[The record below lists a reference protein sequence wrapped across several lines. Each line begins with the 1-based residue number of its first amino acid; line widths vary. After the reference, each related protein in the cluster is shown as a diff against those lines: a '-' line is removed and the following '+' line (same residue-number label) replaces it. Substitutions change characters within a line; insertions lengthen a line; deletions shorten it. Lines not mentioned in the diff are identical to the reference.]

1 MVRPRNDLNK
11 GLALA
16 VSDLIEANQTTADIG
31 TIIGCLGKDSVK
43 WLKDLKNECSTVDEF
58 IEAARQRADIA
69 LVAAAVE
76 AAIGYDYE
84 EVDQDYLRVPAGYD
98 DAGSPIIREV
108 PGNRKVKTRHAKKND
123 ALLKFILKN
132 RMPEYFQDIQK
143 VEINKKSIEIKAITE
158 SEIKSFAGRLMEAI
172 TETKKIT

>member
-58 IEAARQRADIA
+58 IEAAR
-69 LVAAAVE
+69 
-76 AAIGYDYE
+76 
-84 EVDQDYLRVPAGYD
+84 
-98 DAGSPIIREV
+98 
-108 PGNRKVKTRHAKKND
+108 
-123 ALLKFILKN
+123 
-132 RMPEYFQDIQK
+132 
-143 VEINKKSIEIKAITE
+143 
-158 SEIKSFAGRLMEAI
+158 
-172 TETKKIT
+172 